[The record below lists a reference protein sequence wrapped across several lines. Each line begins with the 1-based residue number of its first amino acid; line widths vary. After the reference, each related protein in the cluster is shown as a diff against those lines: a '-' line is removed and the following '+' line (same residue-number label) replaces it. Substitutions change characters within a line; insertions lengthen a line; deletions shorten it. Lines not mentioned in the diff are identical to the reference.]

1 MIPNRTPPQITELS
15 DIESLSMGGA
25 LASLQ
30 SLDTSGPHPVI
41 MYLTPAHNAAG
52 YVACTLTL
60 TGILMIYFR
69 LEFRERF
76 AVN

>member
-1 MIPNRTPPQITELS
+1 MIQNRTPPQITELS

-41 MYLTPAHNAAG
+41 MYLTPAHTAAG